1 MSQQGI
7 ARFVPVLVLFA
18 VLLVLAAIYASGN
31 VALYRSILLAAG
43 MHPYWWPFLDTDT
56 VLSAARCLHN
66 GIDAY
71 KVNPCDPLWR
81 PYDYSPLFMGL
92 AWFPVTTA
100 WIMPVGVLLCF
111 VFLGALLLLPL
122 PRDKGGIAL
131 MTLACTSTIV
141 LFGLERGNNE
151 LIIFALS
158 ALGAWG
164 IARNRTWGYGA
175 LIMAGLLKYFPL
187 LAMATALRET
197 PKRLFALA
205 AVSIVLV
212 GSLTAVTWHSL
223 IESLANYPELSPFNE
238 TFGAKNAAQGL
249 ARMLGMD
256 HASRMT
262 LQAVMT
268 AIAALLALR
277 LGRAPR
283 TGEVLS
289 QLDQKQQV
297 FLLTGSLLMIGC
309 FFASRNIDYRGIHL
323 LLALP
328 GLIALRGAGMPG
340 WLRSAPWLVIALL
353 WGNFLLMVTDVF
365 PGKLD
370 QIIGWLVREL
380 VWWWVI
386 VVLTAL
392 TGRLLWQTPVVGEVL
407 GRLAGRTKNRA
418 EP

>member
-1 MSQQGI
+1 MSQQGF
-7 ARFVPVLVLFA
+7 ARFVPVLALLG

-31 VALYRSILLAAG
+31 VPLYRSILLAAG

-56 VLSAARCLHN
+56 VLSAARCIHN

-92 AWFPVTTA
+92 AYFPVTTA

-151 LIIFALS
+151 LIIFAFS
-158 ALGAWG
+158 ALGAWA

-187 LAMATALRET
+187 LAMAVALRES

-205 AVSIVLV
+205 AVSLILV
-212 GSLTAVTWHSL
+212 GTLTAITWHSL

-249 ARMLGMD
+249 ARMLGLPL
-256 HASRMT
+256 STRLTLQGVMT
-262 LQAVMT
+262 L
-268 AIAALLALR
+268 IALLLALR
-277 LGRAPR
+277 LARSPR
-283 TGEVLS
+283 TGEALAR
-289 QLDQKQQV
+289 LDQTQQV
-297 FLLTGSLLMIGC
+297 FLLVGSLLMIGC

-328 GLIALRGAGMPG
+328 ALIALRGVDMPG
-340 WLRSAPWLVIALL
+340 WLRSAAWLVVALL

-386 VVLTAL
+386 VVLVAL

-407 GRLAGRTKNRA
+407 ARLGR
-418 EP
+418 EPKH